1 MFNSEKYSELKTR
14 SIKEGLKTVLWNV
27 YYLLEV
33 SLGILPLPYPY
44 LGIVGVSWFYF
55 DFTTLV

>member
-44 LGIVGVSWFYF
+44 LGIGKV
-55 DFTTLV
+55 